1 MELKII
7 ENKDD
12 YTSIKIPDNCEV
24 TVKDGLINIEKSIQ
38 DGDFVFIESTFYC
51 DIIAIFKSHRSDDK
65 SVYYYAR
72 VPCPKDYYNIAY
84 NDWCTVEKIRKATEK
99 EKETLI
105 DALIKENKYWDASSK
120 SIKIIPEKNK
130 FYTITNK
137 SGTIDEIFINKSFDL
152 SLAQVCLS
160 VYASYSVDI
169 YALFDTSN
177 EEILI
182 DEGTDVIV
190 CTSLLSTSFFSEYTI
205 KEADP
210 LEIRTFLSAMSKKGY
225 TWDFKNEKIV
235 KINHFWQPSIGERY
249 YYISSDLTL
258 VRNMYRDSGFDRI
271 LQKNG
276 GCFKTTE
283 AAENCLEEVKKLYK
297 KINTI

>member
-24 TVKDGLINIEKSIQ
+24 TIKNGLINIEKSIQ
-38 DGDFVFIESTFYC
+38 DGDFVFIESIYC
-51 DIIAIFKSHRSDDK
+51 DIIAIFKSHRSDK

-130 FYTITNK
+130 FYTITIK
-137 SGTIDEIFINKSFDL
+137 IGTKKEKFIKKSFNL
-152 SLAQVCLS
+152 SLP
-160 VYASYSVDI
+160 
-169 YALFDTSN
+169 
-177 EEILI
+177 
-182 DEGTDVIV
+182 
-190 CTSLLSTSFFSEYTI
+190 
-205 KEADP
+205 K
-210 LEIRTFLSAMSKKGY
+210 
-225 TWDFKNEKIV
+225 
-235 KINHFWQPSIGERY
+235 
-249 YYISSDLTL
+249 
-258 VRNMYRDSGFDRI
+258 
-271 LQKNG
+271 
-276 GCFKTTE
+276 
-283 AAENCLEEVKKLYK
+283 
-297 KINTI
+297 

>member
-1 MELKII
+1 MKLEII
-7 ENKDD
+7 ESKDD

-51 DIIAIFKSHRSDDK
+51 DIIAIFKSHRSDNK
-65 SVYYYAR
+65 SVHYYAR
-72 VPCPKDYYNIAY
+72 ISCSKDYYNIAY

-99 EKETLI
+99 ENETLI

-137 SGTIDEIFINKSFDL
+137 SGTKDEIFINKSFDL

-169 YALFDTSN
+169 YAFDIDYEKN
-177 EEILI
+177 VLI
-182 DEGTDVIV
+182 DSEDNNAIV
-190 CTSLLSTSFFSEYTI
+190 CTSYLSTFFSEYTI
-205 KEADP
+205 KEACP
-210 LEIRTFLSAMSKKGY
+210 LEVKTLLNAMHEKGC
-225 TWDFKNEKIV
+225 TWDFENKEIV
-235 KINHFWQPSIGERY
+235 KINHFWQPSIGDRYFYIGSNLTIIENTYSDTEFER
-249 YYISSDLTL
+249 IKQ
-258 VRNMYRDSGFDRI
+258 RD
-271 LQKNG
+271 G
-276 GCFKTTE
+276 GCFKTSE
-283 AAENCLEEVKKLYK
+283 AASECAKEIKKLYK
-297 KINTI
+297 KINAI

>member
-1 MELKII
+1 MKLEII
-7 ENKDD
+7 ESKDD
-12 YTSIKIPDNCEV
+12 YTSIKIPNNCEV
-24 TVKDGLINIEKSIQ
+24 TIKDGLINIEKSIQ
-38 DGDFVFIESTFYC
+38 DGDFVFIESIYC
-51 DIIAIFKSHRSDDK
+51 DIIAIFKSHGSDK
-65 SVYYYAR
+65 NVYYYAR

-137 SGTIDEIFINKSFDL
+137 RGTINEVFINKSFDF
-152 SLAQVCLS
+152 SSISICLNA
-160 VYASYSVDI
+160 YASYGID
-169 YALFDTSN
+169 D
-177 EEILI
+177 EKDILI
-182 DEGTDVIV
+182 DFEDNSTIV
-190 CTSLLSTSFFSEYTI
+190 CTSYLSTFFSEYTI
-205 KEADP
+205 KEACP
-210 LEIRTFLSAMSKKGY
+210 LEVKTLLNAMHEKGY
-225 TWDFKNEKIV
+225 TWDFENKEIV
-235 KINHFWQPSIGERY
+235 KINHFWQPSIGDRY
-249 YYISSDLTL
+249 YFISSDLTL

-297 KINTI
+297 KINAI

>member
-1 MELKII
+1 MKLKII
-7 ENKDD
+7 ESKDD

-38 DGDFVFIESTFYC
+38 DGDFVFIETAYC
-51 DIIAIFKSHRSDDK
+51 DVVAIFKSYRDDK
-65 SVYYYAR
+65 SAYYYAR
-72 VPCPKDYYNIAY
+72 VMYPKDYSIGY
-84 NDWCTVEKIRKATEK
+84 NDWCRTEKIRKATKE

-105 DALIKENKYWDASSK
+105 NVLIKENKYWDTSSK

-137 SGTIDEIFINKSFDL
+137 SGTINEIFINKSFNF
-152 SLAQVCLS
+152 SFFSASVCLD
-160 VYASYSVDI
+160 A

-177 EEILI
+177 EEVLI

-249 YYISSDLTL
+249 FYIGSNLTIIENTYSGTEFE
-258 VRNMYRDSGFDRI
+258 RIKQRD
-271 LQKNG
+271 G
-276 GCFKTTE
+276 GCFKTSE
-283 AAENCLEEVKKLYK
+283 AASECAKEIKKLYK
-297 KINTI
+297 KINAI

>member
-7 ENKDD
+7 ESKDD

-65 SVYYYAR
+65 SVHYYAR
-72 VPCPKDYYNIAY
+72 VPCPKDCYNIAY

-105 DALIKENKYWDASSK
+105 NALMKENKYWDASSK

-137 SGTIDEIFINKSFDL
+137 SGTINEVFINKNFDF
-152 SLAQVCLS
+152 SSISICLN
-160 VYASYSVDI
+160 VYASYDI
-169 YALFDTSN
+169 DG
-177 EEILI
+177 EKDILI
-182 DEGTDVIV
+182 DFEDNNVIV
-190 CTSLLSTSFFSEYTI
+190 CTSYLSIFFSEYTV
-205 KEADP
+205 KEAGP
-210 LEIRTFLSAMSKKGY
+210 LEIRTLLDAMGKKGY
-225 TWDFKNEKIV
+225 TWDFENKEIV
-235 KINHFWQPSIGERY
+235 KINHFWQPSIGEHY
-249 YYISSDLTL
+249 YFISSDLTL

-276 GCFKTTE
+276 SCFKTAE
-283 AAENCLEEVKKLYK
+283 AAENCLEEIKKLYK
-297 KINTI
+297 KINTNK

>member
-1 MELKII
+1 MELEII

-24 TVKDGLINIEKSIQ
+24 TIKNGLINIEKSIQ
-38 DGDFVFIESTFYC
+38 DGDFVFIETAYC
-51 DIIAIFKSHRSDDK
+51 DVVAIFKSYRDDK
-65 SVYYYAR
+65 SAYYYAR
-72 VPCPKDYYNIAY
+72 VMYPKNYSTGY
-84 NDWCTVEKIRKATEK
+84 NDWCRTEKIRKATKE

-169 YALFDTSN
+169 YAFDIDYEKN
-177 EEILI
+177 VLI
-182 DEGTDVIV
+182 DSEDNNAIV
-190 CTSLLSTSFFSEYTI
+190 CTSYLSTFFSEYTI
-205 KEADP
+205 KEACP
-210 LEIRTFLSAMSKKGY
+210 LEVKILLDAMSKKGY
-225 TWDFKNEKIV
+225 TWDFKNEEIV
-235 KINHFWQPSIGERY
+235 KINHFWQPSIGEHY
-249 YYISSDLTL
+249 YFISSDLTL

-276 GCFKTTE
+276 SCFKTVE
-283 AAENCLEEVKKLYK
+283 AAENCLEEIKKLYK
-297 KINTI
+297 KINAI

>member
-1 MELKII
+1 MKLEII

-38 DGDFVFIESTFYC
+38 DGDFVFIETYYC
-51 DIIAIFKSHRSDDK
+51 NVIAIFKSHRDDK
-65 SVYYYAR
+65 SIYYHSCICY
-72 VPCPKDYYNIAY
+72 PKESCSIAY
-84 NDWCTVEKIRKATEK
+84 NDWCAVKKIRKATEE
-99 EKETLI
+99 EKGILTN
-105 DALIKENKYWDASSK
+105 ALMEENKYWDASSK

-137 SGTIDEIFINKSFDL
+137 SDTINKIFISKSFDL
-152 SLAQVCLS
+152 SSTPVCLS
-160 VYASYSVDI
+160 AYASYSVDI
-169 YALFDTSN
+169 YTFDVGY
-177 EEILI
+177 EEVLI
-182 DEGTDVIV
+182 DEDTDVIV

-249 YYISSDLTL
+249 YYIGSSLNSLIEST
-258 VRNMYRDSGFDRI
+258 YSDSKFERI

-276 GCFKTTE
+276 GCFKTKE
-283 AAENCLEEVKKLYK
+283 AAENCLEEIKKIYK

>member
-1 MELKII
+1 MKLEII
-7 ENKDD
+7 ESKDD

-24 TVKDGLINIEKSIQ
+24 TIKDGLINIEKSIQ

-51 DIIAIFKSHRSDDK
+51 DIIAIFKSHRSDNK
-65 SVYYYAR
+65 SVHYYAR
-72 VPCPKDYYNIAY
+72 ISCSKDYYNIAY

-169 YALFDTSN
+169 YAFDIDYEKN
-177 EEILI
+177 VLI
-182 DEGTDVIV
+182 DSEDNNAIV
-190 CTSLLSTSFFSEYTI
+190 CTSYLSTFFSEYTI
-205 KEADP
+205 KEACP
-210 LEIRTFLSAMSKKGY
+210 LEVKILLDAMSKKGY
-225 TWDFKNEKIV
+225 TWDFKNEEIV
-235 KINHFWQPSIGERY
+235 KINHFWQPSIGDHY
-249 YYISSDLTL
+249 YFISSDLTL

-276 GCFKTTE
+276 SCFKTVE
-283 AAENCLEEVKKLYK
+283 AAENCLEEIKKLYK
-297 KINTI
+297 KINAI

>member
-7 ENKDD
+7 ESKDD
-12 YTSIKIPDNCEV
+12 YTSIKIPNNCEV
-24 TVKDGLINIEKSIQ
+24 TIKDGLINIEKSIQ
-38 DGDFVFIESTFYC
+38 DGDFVFIESIYC
-51 DIIAIFKSHRSDDK
+51 DIIAIFKSHRSDK

-137 SGTIDEIFINKSFDL
+137 RGTINEVFINKSFDF
-152 SLAQVCLS
+152 SSISICLNA
-160 VYASYSVDI
+160 YASYGID
-169 YALFDTSN
+169 D
-177 EEILI
+177 EKDILI
-182 DEGTDVIV
+182 DFEDNNTIV
-190 CTSLLSTSFFSEYTI
+190 CTSYLSTFFSEYTI
-205 KEADP
+205 KEACP
-210 LEIRTFLSAMSKKGY
+210 LEVKTLLNAMHEKGY
-225 TWDFKNEKIV
+225 TWDFENKEIV
-235 KINHFWQPSIGERY
+235 KINHFWQPSIGDRY
-249 YYISSDLTL
+249 YFISSDLTL

-297 KINTI
+297 KINAI

>member
-24 TVKDGLINIEKSIQ
+24 TIKNGLINIEKSIQ
-38 DGDFVFIESTFYC
+38 DGDFVFIETAYC
-51 DIIAIFKSHRSDDK
+51 DVVAIFKSYRDDK
-65 SVYYYAR
+65 SAYYYAR
-72 VPCPKDYYNIAY
+72 VMYPKDYSTGY
-84 NDWCTVEKIRKATEK
+84 NDWCRTEKIRKATKE

-105 DALIKENKYWDASSK
+105 NALIKENKYWDASSK

-152 SLAQVCLS
+152 SSTPVCLNA
-160 VYASYSVDI
+160 YASYSVDI

-177 EEILI
+177 EEVLI

-276 GCFKTTE
+276 SCFKTVE
-283 AAENCLEEVKKLYK
+283 AAENCLQEIKKLYK

>member
-1 MELKII
+1 MKLEII
-7 ENKDD
+7 ESKDD

-24 TVKDGLINIEKSIQ
+24 TIKDGLINIEKSIQ

-51 DIIAIFKSHRSDDK
+51 YIIAIFKSHRSDDK
-65 SVYYYAR
+65 SVHYYAR

-105 DALIKENKYWDASSK
+105 NALMKENKYWDASSK

-152 SLAQVCLS
+152 SFLTPVCLS
-160 VYASYSVDI
+160 VHASYSV
-169 YALFDTSN
+169 N
-177 EEILI
+177 EK
-182 DEGTDVIV
+182 DVLVDFEDNNTIV
-190 CTSLLSTSFFSEYTI
+190 CTSYLSTFLSEYTI

-210 LEIRTFLSAMSKKGY
+210 LEVETLLDAMIKEGY

-235 KINHFWQPSIGERY
+235 KINHFWQPSIGEHY
-249 YYISSDLTL
+249 YFISSDLTL

-276 GCFKTTE
+276 SCFKTVE
-283 AAENCLEEVKKLYK
+283 AAENCLEEIKKLYK
-297 KINTI
+297 KINTNK